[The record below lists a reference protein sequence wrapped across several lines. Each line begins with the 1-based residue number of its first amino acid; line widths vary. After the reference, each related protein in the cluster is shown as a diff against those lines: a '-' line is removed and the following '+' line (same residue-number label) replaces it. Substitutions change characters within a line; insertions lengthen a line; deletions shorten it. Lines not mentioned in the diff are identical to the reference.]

1 MPKSLRRLLPVLL
14 VPFVVIPCSNAAQ
27 HKSGGASILLI
38 AVLPPQLTMSVTP
51 QPGMMNSFITSGH
64 EMDFPV
70 TINTHW
76 VRGSGD
82 VHVVVIAG
90 DGFQSWRES
99 RTLAVIDPQDPTQ
112 LTVNSTELAAD
123 KSSVIT
129 FRAQVL

>member
-1 MPKSLRRLLPVLL
+1 MTKSFPRLLPVLVILL
-14 VPFVVIPCSNAAQ
+14 VAIPCSNAAQ
-27 HKSGGASILLI
+27 RKSGGGSILLI

-51 QPGMMNSFITSGH
+51 QPGLMNSFITSGH

-99 RTLAVIDPQDPTQ
+99 RTLAVVSPQDATQ
-112 LTVNSTELAAD
+112 LTVNSTELAPD

>member
-1 MPKSLRRLLPVLL
+1 MKKSFRWLLPVLVVL
-14 VPFVVIPCSNAAQ
+14 LSVIPSSTAAQ
-27 HKSGGASILLI
+27 HKSGGAGILLI

-82 VHVVVIAG
+82 VQVVVIAG
-90 DGFQSWRES
+90 DGFQSWRET
-99 RTLAVIDPQDPTQ
+99 RTLAVVHPEDATQ
-112 LTVNSTELAAD
+112 LTVDSRELAND